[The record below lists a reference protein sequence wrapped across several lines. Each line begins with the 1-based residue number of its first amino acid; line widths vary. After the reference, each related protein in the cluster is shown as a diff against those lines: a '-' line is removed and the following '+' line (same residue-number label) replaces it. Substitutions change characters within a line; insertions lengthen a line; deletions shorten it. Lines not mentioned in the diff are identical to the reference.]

1 MGQKFTKGDVVRLKS
16 GGPIMTIE
24 KYKWETGWDYSH
36 ESDHVVI
43 CTWFD
48 LNGKLESRPFE
59 QDAVVM
65 NEDE

>member
-1 MGQKFTKGDVVRLKS
+1 MPQKFTKGDVVRLKS

-24 KYKWETGWDYSH
+24 KYKLETGWDYSK
-36 ESDHVVI
+36 ESDHVVV

-48 LNGKLESRPFE
+48 NDGKLESRPFE
-59 QDAVVM
+59 QDALVK